1 MQNRTVVI
9 PGWSQQAA
17 ARVEIHMS
25 HGEWEHAHAIIDR
38 TRLERM
44 HTLLPVSQ
52 VARLAMPLADAGL
65 SQRLCNKLE
74 ELEIFTVHDLLD
86 STEQE
91 LLSLRNF
98 GEGALQECLR
108 ALGRMGFK

>member
-9 PGWSQQAA
+9 PAWVQQIS
-17 ARVEIHMS
+17 ARIEIHIS

-44 HTLLPVSQ
+44 HELLPVSQ
-52 VARLAMPLADAGL
+52 VARLALPLADVGL

-74 ELEIFTVHDLLD
+74 ELEIITVHDLLD

-91 LLSLRNF
+91 LMALRNF
-98 GEGALQECLR
+98 GEAAMAECLR
-108 ALGRMGFK
+108 ALARMGFK